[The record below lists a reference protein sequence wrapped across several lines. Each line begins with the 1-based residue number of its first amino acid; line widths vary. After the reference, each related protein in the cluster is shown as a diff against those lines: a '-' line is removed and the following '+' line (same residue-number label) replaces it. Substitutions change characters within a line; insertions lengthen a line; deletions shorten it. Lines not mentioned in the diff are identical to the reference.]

1 LWILFPPSV
10 TPPGVFVSSDE
21 SEVTSPISIAEWLR
35 NFYPIAAKH
44 PSCVRGI
51 CHAGEVMYI
60 PSGASLASS
69 YLTGIGWWHL
79 VVNLSES
86 IAVTQNFVPPAH
98 LKSVLRFLR
107 DKEDQISGFE
117 EGSNVY
123 NLFCEQLRTTC
134 PDLLAATE
142 EAMDKAK
149 TKKKRKLIDI
159 TGDTYTFSFNL
170 V

>member
-1 LWILFPPSV
+1 
-10 TPPGVFVSSDE
+10 
-21 SEVTSPISIAEWLR
+21 
-35 NFYPIAAKH
+35 
-44 PSCVRGI
+44 
-51 CHAGEVMYI
+51 MYI
-60 PSGASLASS
+60 PSGASLAPS

-117 EGSNVY
+117 EGSDAY
-123 NLFCEQLRTTC
+123 TLFREKLRATY
-134 PDLLAATE
+134 PELLATTE
-142 EAMDKAK
+142 VEMDQAK

-159 TGDTYTFSFNL
+159 TGDTYTFSFDL

>member
-1 LWILFPPSV
+1 
-10 TPPGVFVSSDE
+10 
-21 SEVTSPISIAEWLR
+21 
-35 NFYPIAAKH
+35 
-44 PSCVRGI
+44 
-51 CHAGEVMYI
+51 MYI
-60 PSGASLASS
+60 PSGASLAIL

-107 DKEDQISGFE
+107 DKEDQISGFAE
-117 EGSNVY
+117 CSDAY
-123 NLFCEQLRTTC
+123 SLFRERLRTAY
-134 PDLLAATE
+134 PDLLTATE
-142 EAMDKAK
+142 EEMNKAK

-159 TGDTYTFSFNL
+159 TGDTFTFSFDL

>member
-1 LWILFPPSV
+1 M
-10 TPPGVFVSSDE
+10 SSDE
-21 SEVTSPISIAEWLR
+21 SEVTSPISVTEWLR

-51 CHAGEVMYI
+51 CNAGEVMYI
-60 PSGASLASS
+60 PSGASLTSS
-69 YLTGIGWWHL
+69 CLTGIGWWHL

-107 DKEDQISGFE
+107 DKEDQISGFT
-117 EGSNVY
+117 EGLNAYNV
-123 NLFCEQLRTTC
+123 FHEQLRAMY
-134 PDLLAATE
+134 PDLLAVAE
-142 EAMDKAK
+142 EEMDRPKI
-149 TKKKRKLIDI
+149 KKRKLIDL
-159 TGDTYTFSFNL
+159 TGDTYTFTFDL